1 MQKSTEF
8 RTDLALEAADT
19 GDGKLPS
26 GVSVSEKVIQD
37 IKVTTVCIKTPQAVE
52 RLGRPIG
59 TYLTFEGALTNDQ
72 AFIDLLTHSLQ
83 ELLPE
88 GPVLVVGLGNRDI
101 TPDSLGPD
109 VAQQVIATYHF
120 LPEQLE
126 SIGLQNL
133 RKVCSLAPGVMGQT
147 GFEAASLVSAALK
160 TLPFSAVIAV
170 DALAARSA
178 SRLGNT
184 IQLSTSG
191 ISPGSGVL
199 NARAE
204 LSSQS
209 LGVPVFS
216 FGIPTVVDAATLLN
230 DLCPSCSNSNEAALS
245 MMVTPRD
252 IDQVITQ
259 GARIMAVAI
268 NRALQPQ
275 LSQQDITALMS

>member
-1 MQKSTEF
+1 MQKSTKT

-19 GDGKLPS
+19 GDGQLPS
-26 GVSVSEKVIQD
+26 GVSVSEKVFQD
-37 IKVTTVCIKTPQAVE
+37 IKVTTVCIETPQAAK

-59 TYLTFEGALTNDQ
+59 TYLTFEGELTNSQ
-72 AFIDLLTHSLQ
+72 AFINLLADSLKQ
-83 ELLPE
+83 LLPD
-88 GPVLVVGLGNRDI
+88 GPDA
-101 TPDSLGPD
+101 LGPD

-120 LPEQLE
+120 MPEQLE

-147 GFEAASLVSAALK
+147 GFEVANLISSAIK

-178 SRLGNT
+178 SRLGKT

-216 FGIPTVVDAATLLN
+216 LGIPTVVDAATLLT
-230 DLCPSCSNSNEAALS
+230 DLCPSCNGSETAFS

-252 IDQVITQ
+252 IDQIITQ

>member
-1 MQKSTEF
+1 MKKTTEF

-26 GVSVSEKVIQD
+26 GVSVSEKVIQE
-37 IKVTTVCIKTPQAVE
+37 IKVTTVGIETPQAVE

-59 TYLTFEGALTNDQ
+59 TYLTFEGAFTNDQ
-72 AFIDLLTHSLQ
+72 AFINLLTDSLL

-101 TPDSLGPD
+101 TPDALGPD
-109 VAQQVIATYHF
+109 VAQQVIVTYHF
-120 LPEQLE
+120 LSEQLE

-147 GFEAASLVSAALK
+147 GFEAANLVSAALK

-178 SRLGNT
+178 SRLGKT

-230 DLCPSCSNSNEAALS
+230 DFCPSCNSTESALS

-252 IDQVITQ
+252 IDQIITQ

-268 NRALQPQ
+268 NCALQPQ

>member
-1 MQKSTEF
+1 MKNLPGF
-8 RTDLALEAADT
+8 RTDLVLEAADT
-19 GDGKLPS
+19 GDGKLPA
-26 GVSVSEKVIQD
+26 GVSVSEKVVQD
-37 IKVTTVCIKTPQAVE
+37 IKITTVGIETPQAVK
-52 RLGRPIG
+52 RLGRPVG
-59 TYLTFEGALTNDQ
+59 TYLTFEGELTNSQ
-72 AFIDLLTHSLQ
+72 AFINLLSQALK
-83 ELLPE
+83 ELLPD

-120 LPEQLE
+120 SPEQLQ
-126 SIGLQNL
+126 SLGLENL

-147 GFEAASLVSAALK
+147 GFEAAKLVSSALK
-160 TLPFSAVIAV
+160 TLSFSAVVAV
-170 DALAARSA
+170 DALSARSA
-178 SRLGNT
+178 SRLGKT

-199 NARAE
+199 NCRAE

-216 FGIPTVVDAATLLN
+216 LGIPTVVDAATLLN
-230 DLCPSCSNSNEAALS
+230 DLCPACSKREAALS

-252 IDQVITQ
+252 IDQIITQ

-268 NRALQPQ
+268 NRALQPELTQ
-275 LSQQDITALMS
+275 RDITALMS

>member
-1 MQKSTEF
+1 MQKSAGV

-26 GVSVSEKVIQD
+26 GVSVTEKVLQD
-37 IKVTTVCIKTPQAVE
+37 IKTTTVCIETPQAAK
-52 RLGRPIG
+52 RLGRPAG
-59 TYLTFEGALTNDQ
+59 TYLTFEGNLTNSQ
-72 AFIDLLTHSLQ
+72 AFINLLANALQ
-83 ELLPE
+83 EMLPD

-120 LPEQLE
+120 SPEQLE
-126 SIGLQNL
+126 SLGLQKL

-147 GFEAASLVSAALK
+147 GFEAARLVSAALK
-160 TLPFSAVIAV
+160 TLQFSAVIAV
-170 DALAARSA
+170 DALSARSI
-178 SRLGNT
+178 SRLGKT

-199 NARAE
+199 NSRAE

-216 FGIPTVVDAATLLN
+216 LGIPTVVDAATLLN
-230 DLCPSCSNSNEAALS
+230 DLCPSCSSGEATLS

-252 IDQVITQ
+252 VDQIITQ
-259 GARIMAVAI
+259 GARIIAVAL
-268 NRALQPQ
+268 NRALQPELTQ
-275 LSQQDITALMS
+275 RDITTLMS

>member
-1 MQKSTEF
+1 MQKSSGI

-26 GVSVSEKVIQD
+26 GVSVSEKVLQD
-37 IKVTTVCIKTPQAVE
+37 IKVTTVCIETPQAVK
-52 RLGRPIG
+52 RLGRPAG
-59 TYLTFEGALTNDQ
+59 TYLTFEGELTNSQ
-72 AFIDLLTHSLQ
+72 AFINLLAHSLQ
-83 ELLPE
+83 ALLPD

-109 VAQQVIATYHF
+109 VAQQVIATYH
-120 LPEQLE
+120 LSPGQLE
-126 SIGLQNL
+126 SLGLQSL

-147 GFEAASLVSAALK
+147 GFEAAKLVSAALK

-170 DALAARSA
+170 DALSARSA
-178 SRLGNT
+178 SRLGKT

-199 NARAE
+199 NSRAE

-216 FGIPTVVDAATLLN
+216 LGIPTVVDAATLLS
-230 DLCPSCSNSNEAALS
+230 DLCPSCSSGEAAFS

-252 IDQVITQ
+252 IDQIVTQ
-259 GARIMAVAI
+259 GARIMAVAL

-275 LSQQDITALMS
+275 LTQKDITALMS

>member
-1 MQKSTEF
+1 MQKSAET

-19 GDGKLPS
+19 GDGKLPD

-37 IKVTTVCIKTPQAVE
+37 IKFTNVCIETPQAAK

-59 TYLTFEGALTNDQ
+59 TYLTFEGELTNSQ
-72 AFIDLLTHSLQ
+72 AFINLLTQSLQ
-83 ELLPE
+83 ELLPK

-101 TPDSLGPD
+101 TPDALGPD

-147 GFEAASLVSAALK
+147 GFEVANLVASAIK

-178 SRLGNT
+178 SRLGKT

-204 LSSQS
+204 LSNQS

-216 FGIPTVVDAATLLN
+216 LGIPTVVDAATLLS
-230 DLCPSCSNSNEAALS
+230 DFCPSCSGSDTAAS

-252 IDQVITQ
+252 IDQIITQ

-275 LSQQDITALMS
+275 LSQQDITELMS